1 MFWRPDAE
9 YDECEFDE
17 DEEVRL
23 LTKLLIPEKSIE
35 APIIAIHAMVEAA
48 VPAEMFLFCQMII
61 FSQLFLFS
69 FHISNM

>member
-48 VPAEMFLFCQMII
+48 APAEMLLFLSNDNFFTII
-61 FSQLFLFS
+61 FILLSY
-69 FHISNM
+69 I

>member
-48 VPAEMFLFCQMII
+48 APA
-61 FSQLFLFS
+61 
-69 FHISNM
+69 